1 MLTSPKVPAPSKLAE
16 LFAQSAEKT
25 KKRFALILLDLF
37 IGGFAVGIVLMMPLS
52 RPPSDITEVGGGG
65 PQFMMIEFFWEDN
78 GRLIVPILHHTPPDV
93 DGTGSEPT
101 TRIDKFGIGA
111 PFGHGGSKLWPS
123 HDRGTGQVEGLEKR
137 YDEIQMDGFFLNKS
151 SYMKGTLLDGNKP
164 YNYAYIWISRPC
176 SGKWS
181 VSLREPDRKFSKQG
195 NEAFTV
201 RLNTRIDG
209 YSKDDDIE
217 GDAAAPPVIVS
228 NIVLDAKSVNSG
240 LQFNGGALV
249 EKEVADIGY
258 SDDVAF
264 TYCPPV

>member
-1 MLTSPKVPAPSKLAE
+1 MLTSPQVPAPSKLAE

-65 PQFMMIEFFWEDN
+65 PQFMMIEFFWEEN
-78 GRLIVPILHHTPPDV
+78 GRLIVPILHHSPPDV
-93 DGTGSEPT
+93 DGTGPKPT

-111 PFGHGGSKLWPS
+111 PFGHDGSRLWPS

-151 SYMKGTLLDGNKP
+151 RYMEGTLLDGNKT

-195 NEAFTV
+195 NEPFTV
-201 RLNTRIDG
+201 RLNTRFDG
-209 YSKDDDIE
+209 YKNDKQD
-217 GDAAAPPVIVS
+217 DAAAPPIIVS
-228 NIVLDAKSVNSG
+228 NITLEAKNVNSG
-240 LQFNGGALV
+240 MLSNGGV
-249 EKEVADIGY
+249 QVQKEEFIIEY